1 MPTMIPMSGKAK
13 KIKEKILGSPMNEH
27 IAHTRD
33 PQIREADKHRV
44 ITALMINQIM
54 GNQNMPPDIENGG
67 GGMM

>member
-1 MPTMIPMSGKAK
+1 MIPMSGKAN

-33 PQIREADKHRV
+33 PQIREADKQRV
-44 ITALMINQIM
+44 MTALIMNNIM
-54 GNQNMPPDIENGG
+54 GNQNMPPDMGNGG